1 MSCCL
6 GALHLAVQ
14 VLIYLMTDEQFIGGK
29 ENYQYKP
36 PEKLNW
42 NDPVSRYTYC
52 AVAISCMT
60 LWVECCSELVLLL
73 AC

>member
-6 GALHLAVQ
+6 GALHLAPQ
-14 VLIYLMTDEQFIGGK
+14 VLIDLMTDEQFIGGR
-29 ENYQYKP
+29 ENYQYEN
-36 PEKLNW
+36 PEPLNW
-42 NDPVSRYTYC
+42 DDPVSRYAYC

-60 LWVECCSELVLLL
+60 LWVECCSELVLLF